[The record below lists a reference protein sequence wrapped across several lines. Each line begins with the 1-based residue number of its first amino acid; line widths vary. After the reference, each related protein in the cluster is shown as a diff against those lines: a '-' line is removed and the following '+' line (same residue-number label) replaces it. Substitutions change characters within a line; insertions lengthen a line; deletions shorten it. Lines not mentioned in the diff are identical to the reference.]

1 MQTAD
6 MNASPP
12 PVQSTPLFPL
22 FVDLRG
28 RAVLVV
34 GGSVVARRKIE
45 ALLEAGADISVVA
58 PQLVSGLDAWVRAG
72 RVRHR
77 ATTFEPV
84 HLEGAWLVIA
94 ASGDAAVNHAVA
106 DAAATRGIFA
116 NVVDD
121 AALSSVHVPARVRRG
136 PLQVAIS
143 SGGVAPVLARRLRE
157 RLDAELDDSLGTLA
171 HLLGRERARIRWRFP
186 QPAKRRRFFEL
197 LLDGDVLRWL
207 RSGDE
212 AQARQAFERALDTGR
227 IEPRSGSVALVG
239 AGPGD
244 PGLLTLKALRAL
256 HDADV
261 ILHDR
266 LVGPGILERARRDAE
281 RIDVG
286 KRVGEDHDAT
296 QARIHALMLQ
306 HSRAGKRVVRLQ
318 GGDPL
323 VFGRGGEELEFLRAH
338 GIPYE
343 VVPGITAALACAA
356 AAGVP
361 LTDRRHA
368 RSVTLLSPRGDTVL
382 DEAAL
387 ALPGQ
392 TLAIYMGVG
401 GLETLSRALIAKGR
415 AADTPCVLV
424 ENGSLPQQRKLT
436 GTLLGLPALAREHG
450 VRAPALLIV
459 GEVAAQA
466 QRAVNAE
473 RCCDEAPSVAHAA

>member
-1 MQTAD
+1 
-6 MNASPP
+6 MNASPA
-12 PVQSTPLFPL
+12 VESAPLFPL
-22 FVDLRG
+22 FADLRG
-28 RAVLVV
+28 RPVLVV
-34 GGSVVARRKIE
+34 GGGVVARRKIE
-45 ALLEAGADISVVA
+45 ALLEAGADVSVVA
-58 PQLVSGLDAWVRAG
+58 LQRVRELDEWVQRG
-72 RVRHR
+72 RVRLR
-77 ATTFEPV
+77 GAAFEPA

-94 ASGDAAVNHAVA
+94 ASSDAVVNRKVA
-106 DAAATRGIFA
+106 EAAAARGVFV

-121 AALSSVHVPARVRRG
+121 APLSSIHVPTRVRRG
-136 PLQVAIS
+136 RLQIAIS
-143 SGGVAPVLARRLRE
+143 SGGAAPVLARRLRE
-157 RLDAELDDSLGTLA
+157 RLDAELDDSIAALT
-171 HLLGRERARIRWRFP
+171 HLLACERARIRWRFP
-186 QPAKRRRFFEL
+186 QPGRRRRFFER
-197 LLDGDVLRWL
+197 LLDGDVPRLI
-207 RSGDE
+207 RSGDHAKARE
-212 AQARQAFERALDTGR
+212 AFARALETAR
-227 IEPRSGSVALVG
+227 AEPRSGSVALVG

-266 LVGPGILERARRDAE
+266 LIGPGILELARRDAE

-306 HSRAGKRVVRLQ
+306 HARAGQRVVRLQ

-338 GIPYE
+338 AIPFE
-343 VVPGITAALACAA
+343 VIPGITAAFACAA
-356 AAGVP
+356 AAGVA

-368 RSVTLLSPRGDTVL
+368 RSVTLLSPRGNTLL

-387 ALPGQ
+387 AAPGQ

-401 GLETLSRALIAKGR
+401 ELETLSRALIAKGR

-424 ENGSLPQQRKLT
+424 ENGSLPNQRVLD
-436 GTLLGLPALAREHG
+436 GTLAELPALARAHA

-459 GEVAAQA
+459 GEVAARAA
-466 QRAVNAE
+466 QDA
-473 RCCDEAPSVAHAA
+473 RCRGDVPSVAHAA